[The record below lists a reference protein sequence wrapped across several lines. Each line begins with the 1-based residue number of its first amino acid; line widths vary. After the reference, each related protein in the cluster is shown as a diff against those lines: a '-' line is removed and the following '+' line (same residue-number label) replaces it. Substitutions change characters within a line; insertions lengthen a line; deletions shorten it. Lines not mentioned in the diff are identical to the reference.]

1 MNSLDKFKQDL
12 QNGEKSELI
21 KRVSNQNKNLKR
33 RFDEEIISKQSR
45 QMNLKE
51 IYKPITDTQQLTTGE
66 IGKQS
71 TKTDVLFQQLLTDL
85 QGKHDRSSRLLADII
100 RGLAKSNEET
110 RKQGLD
116 IVSAIAKQPLLPEL
130 IKELNNYPTL
140 VKKIMKPDNIQDLNE
155 QDRKALE
162 PLSHL
167 NDNDLRTLVN
177 YYALQ
182 GKLKSGLLSPDDSLE
197 QEDLDTERE
206 IQPPTYPDS
215 VFHEN
220 PTDSPIYS

>member
-1 MNSLDKFKQDL
+1 
-12 QNGEKSELI
+12 
-21 KRVSNQNKNLKR
+21 
-33 RFDEEIISKQSR
+33 
-45 QMNLKE
+45 MNLKE

-71 TKTDVLFQQLLTDL
+71 TKTDVLFQRLLTDL